1 MPEDKTRVWTVREL
15 MKSAME
21 HLQRKGFDDARLN
34 VELLL
39 AHALDLQRIQL
50 YLHFDK
56 PLTPEELKQFRTLY
70 ERRLNREPLQYIIG
84 STSFMGL
91 HFTVDSRVLIPRP
104 ETETLIEQVM
114 LLCQRYPID
123 VPIHLLEVG
132 TGSGNIA
139 VSIAKYVKHAH
150 ITSIDISKE
159 ALFVAEE
166 NARMHS
172 VDSQI
177 QFSRIDIF
185 DQTEEL
191 FRKQFDILVSN
202 PPYVPRDEW
211 ESLQTEVRDFE
222 PSAAVTDGRDG
233 FKFYHR
239 LIEIIP
245 DILKPGGGIMLEVG
259 FQQAEKVARELKFSG
274 IDQIQITNDLQGIPR
289 VVSGIWTGMPSN
301 LISLN

>member
-21 HLQRKGFDDARLN
+21 HLQRKGFEDARLN

-70 ERRLNREPLQYIIG
+70 ERRLKREPVQYIIG

-91 HFTVDSRVLIPRP
+91 HFAVDSRVLIPRP
-104 ETETLIEQVM
+104 ETETLIEQTM
-114 LLCQRYPID
+114 LLCQRYPND
-123 VPIHLLEVG
+123 APIHVLEVG

-139 VSIAKYVKHAH
+139 VSLAKYIKHAH
-150 ITSIDISKE
+150 VTAIDVSKE
-159 ALFVAEE
+159 ALIVAEE
-166 NARMHS
+166 NARMNS

-177 QFSRIDIF
+177 QFLLIDVFDRVEDISRERF
-185 DQTEEL
+185 DL
-191 FRKQFDILVSN
+191 IVSN
-202 PPYVPRDEW
+202 PPYVPKDEW
-211 ESLQTEVRDFE
+211 EQLQTEVRDFE
-222 PSAAVTDGRDG
+222 PSVALTDGKDG
-233 FKFYHR
+233 FEFYHR
-239 LIEIIP
+239 LIGIIA

-259 FQQAEKVARELKFSG
+259 FNQAEKVARKLKKAG
-274 IDQIQITNDLQGIPR
+274 INQLQITNDLQGIPR
-289 VVSGIWTGMPSN
+289 VVSGIWSGLQSN

>member
-56 PLTPEELKQFRTLY
+56 PLTPEELLQFRSLY
-70 ERRLNREPLQYIIG
+70 ERRLKREPLQYIIG

-91 HFTVDSRVLIPRP
+91 HFAVDSRVLIPRP

-114 LLCQRYPID
+114 FVCQHYPNNA
-123 VPIHLLEVG
+123 PIHILEVG

-139 VSIAKYVKHAH
+139 VSIAKYVKQAH
-150 ITSIDISKE
+150 ITTIDISKE
-159 ALFVAEE
+159 ALLVAEE
-166 NARMHS
+166 NARIHS

-177 QFSRIDIF
+177 QFLLVDVF
-185 DQTEEL
+185 DRTEEL

-211 ESLQTEVRDFE
+211 EQLQAEVREFE

-233 FKFYHR
+233 YKFYHR

-245 DILKPGGGIMLEVG
+245 DILKPGGGILLEVG
-259 FQQAEKVARELKFSG
+259 FQQAEKVARELKISG

>member
-15 MKSAME
+15 MKSAIE
-21 HLQRKGFDDARLN
+21 HLQRNGFEDARLN

-39 AHALDLQRIQL
+39 ANALDIERIQL

-56 PLTPEELKQFRTLY
+56 PLKPEELRQFRILY
-70 ERRLNREPLQYIIG
+70 ERRLKREPVQYIIG

-91 HFTVDSRVLIPRP
+91 NFAVDSRVLIPRP
-104 ETETLIEQVM
+104 ETEILIEQAM
-114 LLCQRYPID
+114 LLCQRYPSDAQIQ
-123 VPIHLLEVG
+123 VLEVG

-139 VSIAKYVKHAH
+139 VSIAKYIKHSH

-159 ALFVAEE
+159 ALIVAEE
-166 NARMHS
+166 NARLHS

-177 QFSRIDIF
+177 QFSLIDVF
-185 DQTEEL
+185 DRTEEL
-191 FRKQFDILVSN
+191 FQKRFDLLVSN
-202 PPYVPRDEW
+202 PPYVPKDEW
-211 ESLQTEVRDFE
+211 EQLQTEVRDFE
-222 PSAAVTDGRDG
+222 PSVAVTDGKDG

-239 LIEIIP
+239 LIGIIP

-259 FQQAEKVARELKFSG
+259 FKQAEKVARELIHIG
-274 IDQIQITNDLQGIPR
+274 IDQLQITKDLQGIPR
-289 VVSGIWTGMPSN
+289 VVSGIWMGLPSN

>member
-1 MPEDKTRVWTVREL
+1 MPEDKTRVWTVREI

-56 PLTPEELKQFRTLY
+56 PLTPEELQQFRSLY
-70 ERRLNREPLQYIIG
+70 ERRLKREPLQYIIG

-114 LLCQRYPID
+114 LVCQQLPDD

-150 ITSIDISKE
+150 ITAIDISKE

-166 NARMHS
+166 NARTHS
-172 VDSQI
+172 VETKI
-177 QFSRIDIF
+177 QFLLVDVF

-191 FRKQFDILVSN
+191 FQKQFDILVSN

-211 ESLQTEVRDFE
+211 EQLQTEVRDFE

-239 LIEIIP
+239 LVEIIP
-245 DILKPGGGIMLEVG
+245 DILKPGGGILLEVG
-259 FQQAEKVARELKFSG
+259 FQQAEKVARELKIAG
-274 IDQIQITNDLQGIPR
+274 IDRIQITNDLQGIPR